1 MNLYLSE
8 DSKINYIC
16 ISFNIY
22 RMNEENFEQQ
32 ELFEQ
37 KKYISDLV
45 EESSQKNKSSV
56 NIVFGTSIITS
67 IIVLSFLYIF
77 GIFEE
82 EEIVLPEPVTITETI
97 KEKELVVP
105 RVDSTEI
112 VSIAEVATKTI
123 VQVQVGQLDEN
134 EEFISVGGGS
144 GVVINENGLIITN
157 HHVINGADGVR
168 VIFEDGRMYEGKI
181 IGSDQLTDVGLIQ
194 IDKMGLTPI
203 NFGDSTEIF
212 VGDLAVAIGHPL
224 TLGAAPTVTTGV
236 VSALDRRLDV
246 GNDAMNAAVTLFGLI
261 QTDAPITRGSSGGAL
276 LNKDG
281 ELIGITT
288 AIATA
293 DVGAEGLGFAIPINL
308 ALNIVED
315 LLDDGRVLHAFLG
328 ILGAQYFEVAEDGAR
343 VFSGVY
349 IEELYGPSND
359 MYAIGKAGA
368 LPGDIIKKVNENS
381 VKTLDQLI
389 TILRSMRA
397 EDPITIEILR
407 DGNSIV
413 LEFQLDLRRQ
423 GIFDFLHFQIIVH

>member
-1 MNLYLSE
+1 
-8 DSKINYIC
+8 
-16 ISFNIY
+16 
-22 RMNEENFEQQ
+22 MNEENFEQQ

-168 VIFEDGRMYEGKI
+168 VIFEDGRMYEGQI

-194 IDKMGLTPI
+194 IDKTGLTPI
-203 NFGDSTEIF
+203 NIGNSTEIF

-413 LEFQLDLRRQ
+413 LDFQLDLRPSD
-423 GIFDFLHFQIIVH
+423 I

>member
-1 MNLYLSE
+1 ME
-8 DSKINYIC
+8 
-16 ISFNIY
+16 
-22 RMNEENFEQQ
+22 EENFEQQ

-45 EESSQKNKSSV
+45 EENTKKNKSSL
-56 NIVFGTSIITS
+56 NIIFGSSIMTSV
-67 IIVLSFLYIF
+67 IVLSFLYIF

-82 EEIVLPEPVTITETI
+82 EEIILPEPVTITETI
-97 KEKELVVP
+97 KEKEVVVA

-123 VQVQVGQLDEN
+123 VQVQVGQQDEN
-134 EEFISVGGGS
+134 GDFISIGGGS

-157 HHVINGADGVR
+157 HHVINEADGVR
-168 VIFEDGRMYEGKI
+168 VIFEDGRMYEGQI
-181 IGSDQLTDVGLIQ
+181 VGSDKLTDVGLVK
-194 IDKMGLTPI
+194 IDKTGLTPI
-203 NFGDSTEIF
+203 NIGDSSGIF

-276 LNKDG
+276 LNKNG
-281 ELIGITT
+281 ELVGITT

-308 ALNIVED
+308 ALDIVED

-343 VFSGVY
+343 IFSGVY
-349 IEELYGPSND
+349 IEELYGPTND

-368 LPGDIIKKVNENS
+368 LPGDIIKKVNEKN
-381 VKTLDQLI
+381 VKTLDGLI

-407 DGNSIV
+407 DGNSI
-413 LEFQLDLRRQ
+413 LLDFNLDLRPSD
-423 GIFDFLHFQIIVH
+423 I